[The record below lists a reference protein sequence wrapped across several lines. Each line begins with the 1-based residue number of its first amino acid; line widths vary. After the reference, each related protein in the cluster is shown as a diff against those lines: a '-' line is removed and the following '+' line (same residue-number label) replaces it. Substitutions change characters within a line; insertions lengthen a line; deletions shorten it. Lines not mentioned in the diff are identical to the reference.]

1 MSFPH
6 RWFRLAIVFGIFAV
20 SFRFAI
26 DNAASRT
33 LCCSYAAFEVVSH
46 AMDRILLGPLTLIL
60 LCILALGSFCVA
72 ARAILPL
79 VRRRP
84 RSQSFL
90 VDLLFALGVPLAFY
104 LAWTAAMGHAEVWWA
119 KGFREGLIAVTL
131 LWIATLV
138 ATRRQSPRTKV
149 RVLLF
154 FFGAISMIAI
164 PAMMVN
170 AHPEGYIIGGEV
182 LFEEHAASTQ
192 YGFAVL
198 IACLFWAADVL
209 ISFSPHPPP
218 ST

>member
-26 DNAASRT
+26 DNAANRT
-33 LCCSYAAFEVVSH
+33 LCCSYPAFRVIARAMDEMPVVSKSTLF
-46 AMDRILLGPLTLIL
+46 LLFL
-60 LCILALGSFCVA
+60 LALASLYVA

-119 KGFREGLIAVTL
+119 KGF
-131 LWIATLV
+131 
-138 ATRRQSPRTKV
+138 
-149 RVLLF
+149 
-154 FFGAISMIAI
+154 
-164 PAMMVN
+164 
-170 AHPEGYIIGGEV
+170 
-182 LFEEHAASTQ
+182 
-192 YGFAVL
+192 
-198 IACLFWAADVL
+198 
-209 ISFSPHPPP
+209 
-218 ST
+218 